1 MDVAGVYRTV
11 RHGDHAVPDTLPR
24 PLVGADHP
32 LDIRAWTRPLA
43 GTSAGDQ
50 GMAAFPDQPW
60 LLVGVSRRMGG
71 AVVRT
76 RFKRR
81 VRMAALELLRRRE
94 FAAVDRLVLFV
105 RPGRSVS
112 KGRDIPYA
120 DILHALSL
128 ALSRV

>member
-24 PLVGADHP
+24 PLVGAEHP
-32 LDIRAWTRPLA
+32 LDIRAWTRPSAEAL
-43 GTSAGDQ
+43 AGDQ
-50 GMAAFPDQPW
+50 GMPAFPDRPW
-60 LLVGVSRRMGG
+60 LLVGITRRMGG
-71 AVVRT
+71 AVIRA

-81 VRMAALELLRRRE
+81 VRMAALELLRRPE
-94 FAAVDRLVLFV
+94 FSAVGRVVLFV
-105 RPGRSVS
+105 RPGRSAP

-120 DILHALSL
+120 DILRALSL